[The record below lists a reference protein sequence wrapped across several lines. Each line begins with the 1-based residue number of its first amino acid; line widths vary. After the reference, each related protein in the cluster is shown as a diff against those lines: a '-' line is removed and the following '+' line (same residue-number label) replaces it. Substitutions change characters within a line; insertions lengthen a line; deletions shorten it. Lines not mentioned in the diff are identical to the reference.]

1 MANQDAIKMQSRCN
15 HMQSGARFEMAN
27 QDAIRCNQMQ
37 SGARFEMANQDAIR
51 CNQMQSGARFERYS
65 EVLSGTQRSS
75 EVLRGTQRYS
85 EVLARNA
92 STAPSGERRR
102 RADEAASEFV
112 RFMLDL
118 MG

>member
-1 MANQDAIKMQSRCN
+1 MQSY
-15 HMQSGARFEMAN
+15 
-27 QDAIRCNQMQ
+27 AIR
-37 SGARFEMANQDAIR
+37 SAIR
-51 CNQMQSGARFERYS
+51 
-65 EVLSGTQRSS
+65 
-75 EVLRGTQRYS
+75 EVLRGTQWYSVVLKGTQRYS

-102 RADEAASEFV
+102 RAAEAASEFV